1 MFKVGI
7 VTAQQVVTGAGASG
21 AGCRVRV
28 QFPDLDQLQSWWL
41 PVVQRGTH
49 DDKDFWMPDIGEQVV
64 VLMDQ
69 FYEDG
74 AVLGAIY
81 STVDTVPAGMTP
93 DKRHLTVKDG
103 AVFEYDRAQHAL
115 TVTLPPGATLAVSV
129 SASQGGTS
137 QALSFDASGNIRL
150 SAPGGDIMLVTSEHS
165 DSVNTII
172 DNYNAH
178 VHPGVQ
184 SGGSD
189 TGAPT
194 VQDP

>member
-1 MFKVGI
+1 
-7 VTAQQVVTGAGASG
+7 
-21 AGCRVRV
+21 
-28 QFPDLDQLQSWWL
+28 
-41 PVVQRGTH
+41 
-49 DDKDFWMPDIGEQVV
+49 MP
-64 VLMDQ
+64 L
-69 FYEDG
+69 
-74 AVLGAIY
+74 
-81 STVDTVPAGMTP
+81 
-93 DKRHLTVKDG
+93 
-103 AVFEYDRAQHAL
+103 AL
-115 TVTLPPGATLAVSV
+115 AAATLAVLL
-129 SASQGGTS
+129 QGGTS